1 MVFTF
6 VITDSNIYKATTV
19 KPFVK
24 AIKLLTIWES
34 DEFTTGSVIV
44 FHIWATP
51 YIQLLWFIIFI
62 FCFLKQ
68 HFLLVAHSPLTTE
81 I

>member
-24 AIKLLTIWES
+24 AIKLLTI
-34 DEFTTGSVIV
+34 
-44 FHIWATP
+44 
-51 YIQLLWFIIFI
+51 
-62 FCFLKQ
+62 
-68 HFLLVAHSPLTTE
+68 
-81 I
+81 